1 MLSQMYTV
9 PASTAPAPP
18 PPPSAR
24 VEPCVWMSAGL
35 VAYKLC
41 DRGFECESCPF
52 DQAMRGALP
61 PGPARLGR
69 VEGAGAGRTRRG
81 GVLRPFRV
89 GRAAAGAPT
98 IDRGSG
104 QGGDGSRG
112 HGLSILQRT
121 VSQRT
126 DPGPTAFQRGVH

>member
-1 MLSQMYTV
+1 MLSQAYTV
-9 PASTAPAPP
+9 SANTAPAPL
-18 PPPSAR
+18 PPSAG

-35 VAYKLC
+35 VAWKLC

-69 VEGAGAGRTRRG
+69 GEGARADGARRG

-89 GRAAAGAPT
+89 GRRAAGAPR
-98 IDRGSG
+98 IGRGSG
-104 QGGDGSRG
+104 
-112 HGLSILQRT
+112 HGASILQL
-121 VSQRT
+121 S
-126 DPGPTAFQRGVH
+126 P